1 MADKENNDVEGFDA
15 EIEEAAA
22 SLDADSSLSLTNDTK
37 LKPAPSNDL
46 SKSNEQDEPAQDT
59 EQKDPGIFYSCAW
72 VSEIAPELK
81 FPGPFNSRTQFPL
94 HTNFE
99 PK

>member
-37 LKPAPSNDL
+37 LKPAPSSDL
-46 SKSNEQDEPAQDT
+46 SKS
-59 EQKDPGIFYSCAW
+59 K
-72 VSEIAPELK
+72 
-81 FPGPFNSRTQFPL
+81 
-94 HTNFE
+94 
-99 PK
+99 

>member
-1 MADKENNDVEGFDA
+1 MADKENNDVESFDA

-22 SLDADSSLSLTNDTK
+22 SLDTDSSLSLTNDTK

-59 EQKDPGIFYSCAW
+59 EQTDPGPY
-72 VSEIAPELK
+72 
-81 FPGPFNSRTQFPL
+81 
-94 HTNFE
+94 
-99 PK
+99 